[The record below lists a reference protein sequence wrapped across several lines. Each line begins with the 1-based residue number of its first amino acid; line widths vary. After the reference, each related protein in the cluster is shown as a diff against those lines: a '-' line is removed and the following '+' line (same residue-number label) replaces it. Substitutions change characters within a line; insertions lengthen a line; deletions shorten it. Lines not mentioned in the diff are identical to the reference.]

1 MWNHLGRK
9 RPSVSVHVL
18 CPLSSSLLSCEW
30 SAMHGHMMSPLPG
43 WEADMLPATRTL
55 IYHLLLVFTAGNS
68 LHCHSLLIGCSPCHE
83 AKLDTESVLQLHIY
97 QSLLASLFVV
107 VKEPSAE
114 RFALVILW
122 GRMGCIPIVVCF
134 NYLKLAARRKWA
146 INVDLK
152 GKKWVYLMW
161 ISVYSRT
168 VQSSSLTRVQQ
179 SWSCH

>member
-18 CPLSSSLLSCEW
+18 CPLFLSAELWAVSHAWPHDVSITWLRDGHAACHTHSYTTCCLCLLQATHFIVTLFWLVAARAMRRNWIQEVFYSCTYTKVC
-30 SAMHGHMMSPLPG
+30 SP
-43 WEADMLPATRTL
+43 A
-55 IYHLLLVFTAGNS
+55 YLLLF
-68 LHCHSLLIGCSPCHE
+68 
-83 AKLDTESVLQLHIY
+83 KES
-97 QSLLASLFVV
+97 STG
-107 VKEPSAE
+107 

-134 NYLKLAARRKWA
+134 NYLKLTARRKWA

-168 VQSSSLTRVQQ
+168 VQSSSLTRVQ
-179 SWSCH
+179 